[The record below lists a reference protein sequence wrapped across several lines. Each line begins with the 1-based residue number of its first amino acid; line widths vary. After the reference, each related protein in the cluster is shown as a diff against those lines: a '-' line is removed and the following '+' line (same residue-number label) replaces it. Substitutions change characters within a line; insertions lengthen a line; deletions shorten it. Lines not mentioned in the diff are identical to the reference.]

1 MNIKKKK
8 FFKYNNLFIT
18 IFLCILTSIPVY
30 YVRITTPVDSDY
42 GVHVKLAQN
51 ILDSGVIELA
61 TTSHPILHIIIISVT
76 KLTGGLIG
84 LYASLFILQLVVQG
98 MIGAAVYYWIGDG
111 TKKHWELWRVF
122 SSVSVTLLAPFMIL
136 ALEDGLFYF
145 GYIGL
150 ANYHNPTI
158 HLLKPFA
165 LGCLIL
171 AEKGLNR
178 NSNNS
183 LLIILSAT
191 FIILSAGIKPNF
203 ALTFLPALGIVFL
216 YLLITKQ
223 EFDKNMIIWGFAVP
237 SLLVLTIQYF
247 GLYGNKD
254 TNIAI
259 IWAPFIVKKAFS
271 DFLFIKFL
279 LSSLFVLQGLVVFR
293 HQLLTD
299 RILLLGWIMFSIG
312 IFQTYFLA
320 ESGER
325 MLHANFGWSGQI
337 ALFLLIVIILR
348 KSLIF
353 YFTDKIQSNL
363 EKLAGLITYSMHL
376 AGGIAYYLYCLF
388 SIHYR

>member
-1 MNIKKKK
+1 MITKKKK
-8 FFKYNNLFIT
+8 SFKYNNFLIT
-18 IFLCILTSIPVY
+18 IFLCILISLPVY
-30 YVRITTPVDSDY
+30 YVRITIPVDSDY
-42 GVHVKLAQN
+42 GVHVKLARN
-51 ILDSGVIELA
+51 ILDTGVIEPA

-84 LYASLFILQLVVQG
+84 LYASLFILQLIVQG
-98 MIGAAVYYWIGDG
+98 LIGAIVYYWMGDS

-122 SSVSVTLLAPFMIL
+122 CSVSVTFLAPFMIL
-136 ALEDGLFYF
+136 ALNDGLFYY

-178 NSNNS
+178 ISNNK
-183 LLIILSAT
+183 LLIILSST
-191 FIILSAGIKPNF
+191 LVILSAGIKPNF

-223 EFDKNMIIWGFAVP
+223 EFDKKMIIWGFAIP

-254 TNIAI
+254 TNISI
-259 IWAPFIVKKAFS
+259 IWAPLIVKKAYS

-279 LSSLFVLQGLVVFR
+279 LSSLFVIQGLVVFR
-293 HQLLTD
+293 NQLITD
-299 RILLLGWIMFSIG
+299 RVLLLGWTMFSIG

-337 ALFLLIVIILR
+337 ALFLLLVIILR
-348 KSLIF
+348 KSLNF
-353 YFTDKIQSNL
+353 YFTDKIRSNL

-376 AGGIAYYLYCLF
+376 AGGIAYYFYCLF